1 LQCKF
6 HFIFRAAAGFH
17 RLSAVAGHCPSG
29 LAVAPKVAS
38 APRGPVPATLAGNPV
53 QSLPQCP
60 ISLANKTQK
69 NGGMKTTNRFLMVPL
84 PFLSPNTAP
93 NQYSFTP
100 L

>member
-1 LQCKF
+1 
-6 HFIFRAAAGFH
+6 
-17 RLSAVAGHCPSG
+17 
-29 LAVAPKVAS
+29 VAPKVAS

-84 PFLSPNTAP
+84 PFLAP
-93 NQYSFTP
+93 TP
-100 L
+100 PPINIPLYRFDRAATIAQKIVHSWLNYPRR